1 MTTEYSKGLIF
12 KSNNNGTCDLIG
24 IGTCRDTKVIIPNKS
39 PDGDVVVKIGE
50 WAFDDD
56 NAHNIEEVVLP
67 DSIQIIAIGAFY
79 KCINLSNINI
89 PNMVMYIGYAAF
101 KKCTSLKQ
109 LHIPKSV
116 RGIGGY
122 AFSEC
127 ININSIVIEEGAI
140 TIAATAFYNCFAN
153 ISFIKV

>member
-39 PDGDVVVKIGE
+39 PEGDIVVKIGE
-50 WAFDDD
+50 WAFDND

-67 DSIQIIAIGAFY
+67 DSIQTIAIGAFY

-89 PNMVMYIGYAAF
+89 PNRVIYIGYAAF

-140 TIAATAFYNCFAN
+140 SIAATAFYNCFAN